1 MKLDLGGIFIKVFL
15 ILWQL
20 PQIIA
25 ARIYRLF
32 LGKPIMK
39 YKYPDSDITV
49 IIKESL
55 GCVSLGDT
63 IFISRNSQFNTN
75 TIRHEYGHTKQSKY
89 LGWLY
94 LIVIGIPS
102 ITYCGLR
109 KMSSKLKSKNYY
121 KFYTE
126 AWADKLGDVH
136 RNS

>member
-15 ILWQL
+15 VLWQL

-49 IIKESL
+49 FIKKSRDS
-55 GCVSLGDT
+55 VSLGDT
-63 IFISRNSQFNTN
+63 IFISRKSQFNTN

-102 ITYCGLR
+102 ITYVGLR
-109 KMSSKLKSKNYY
+109 RISPKLKRKNYY

-136 RNS
+136 RHS

>member
-1 MKLDLGGIFIKVFL
+1 MKFLKRLLL

-25 ARIYRLF
+25 ARIYKMF
-32 LGKPIMK
+32 LGRPVMK
-39 YKYPDSDITV
+39 YKYPDNSDITV

-102 ITYCGLR
+102 ITWCWLR
-109 KMSSKLKSKNYY
+109 MMSSRLKRKNYY

-126 AWADKLGDVH
+126 AWADKLGNVH
-136 RNS
+136 RSS

>member
-15 ILWQL
+15 VLWQL

-49 IIKESL
+49 FIKKSRDS
-55 GCVSLGDT
+55 VSLGDT
-63 IFISRNSQFNTN
+63 IFISRKSQFNTN

-102 ITYCGLR
+102 ITYVGLR
-109 KMSSKLKSKNYY
+109 S
-121 KFYTE
+121 
-126 AWADKLGDVH
+126 H
-136 RNS
+136 